1 VSARRLAPGLARL
14 AAAAALIALLG
25 GCSAI
30 RVAYEN
36 ADTFVR
42 WRAADYLDLTGEAAD
57 DLSDRIDAFHAWQPR
72 PGAAAVRSPR
82 LRGGPRA
89 PRTATISPEDIVWGY
104 DSLMAQLR
112 ESVREAAERVAPVLD
127 RLTAE
132 QIERIEGR
140 FAEDNRKFARENMR
154 GSEKERRRLRFKRTR
169 ERLEDWV
176 GSLSDVQLERV
187 RRFADETPLFEEL
200 RDRDH
205 KRLQAQVLEIVR
217 ARQAQKRLAEVALDW
232 RRGRDPAYE
241 AASEEFRKA
250 YFALLGE
257 LDRTLDAEQ
266 RGRFVARLR
275 GFAEDFAALS
285 SAGRERGE
293 ARAR

>member
-1 VSARRLAPGLARL
+1 VSVRPLARL
-14 AAAAALIALLG
+14 AAAALVIVLLG

-42 WRAADYLDLTGEAAD
+42 WRAASYLDLQGEAAD
-57 DLSDRIDAFHAWQPR
+57 DLSDRIDAFHAWHRAQALPQYAR
-72 PGAAAVRSPR
+72 LASEAAVRVED
-82 LRGGPRA
+82 GA
-89 PRTATISPEDIVWGY
+89 ISPEDIVWGY

-112 ESVREAAERVAPVLD
+112 ESLREAAERVAPVLD
-127 RLTAE
+127 KLTAE
-132 QIERIEGR
+132 QIERIAER

-154 GSEKERRRLRFKRTR
+154 GSEKERRHLRFKRTR

-176 GSLSDVQLERV
+176 GSLSDMQLDRV
-187 RRFADETPLFEEL
+187 RRFADETPLFAEL

-232 RRGRDPAYE
+232 RSGRDPAYA

-250 YFALLGE
+250 YFVLIGD

-275 GFAEDFAALS
+275 GFAEDFTVLS
-285 SAGRERGE
+285 AAGRERGE